1 MGGQSNQV
9 LSEVLR
15 AGRESTAGLSPLST
29 PDSILI
35 CYVNLGAS
43 AGAQEGHTAAYM
55 AARRMGQ
62 GKHGPAK
69 AREEGCSTSAR
80 VLLPS
85 LACHGENIDAT
96 TPLSRHGAEA
106 PPDAID
112 AQCKGVPGS
121 ESDAHS
127 KLG

>member
-1 MGGQSNQV
+1 MSKYPC
-9 LSEVLR
+9 
-15 AGRESTAGLSPLST
+15 AT
-29 PDSILI
+29 PRLCPPAASDKAP
-35 CYVNLGAS
+35 YGNLGAS

-62 GKHGPAK
+62 GMGQGTHGPAK
-69 AREEGCSTSAR
+69 AREEGCSTSAS

-85 LACHGENIDAT
+85 LAFHGEHIDAT

-112 AQCKGVPGS
+112 AKGKGVPGS
-121 ESDAHS
+121 E
-127 KLG
+127 